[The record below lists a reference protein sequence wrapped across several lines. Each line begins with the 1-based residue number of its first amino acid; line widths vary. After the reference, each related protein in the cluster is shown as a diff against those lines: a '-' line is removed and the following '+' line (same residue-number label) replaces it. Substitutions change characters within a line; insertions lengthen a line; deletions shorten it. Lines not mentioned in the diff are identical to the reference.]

1 MTGATPGTSSV
12 QGSSGS
18 FEAAPILT
26 VEGLGV
32 QFGGV
37 KAVHDISLSLRP
49 GEILGLIGP
58 NGAGKTTLFNAL
70 TGFVKKVSGTV
81 RLEGRD
87 ITDAP
92 PYTLPRLGLAR
103 TFQVERPFEDLTV
116 LENVMISSFLHH
128 PSARAARD
136 HAASALERV
145 GLLDRAG
152 QKCSE
157 LNLARRRRLEIGKA
171 LALEPKVLFLD
182 EVIAG
187 LNPPAQ
193 AEMIGFVRQLAQS
206 GIGIIMVEHIM
217 RVIMTLSDRVICMA
231 FGEKIA
237 EGTPHEI
244 STNPAVLDAYLGGI
258 DDD

>member
-1 MTGATPGTSSV
+1 MSLLSA
-12 QGSSGS
+12 QH
-18 FEAAPILT
+18 I
-26 VEGLGV
+26 GV

-37 KAVHDISLSLRP
+37 KAVHDVSLSLEA
-49 GEILGLIGP
+49 GQILGLIGP

-70 TGFVKKVSGTV
+70 TGFVPKASGKVMLGS
-81 RLEGRD
+81 RD
-87 ITDAP
+87 ITNTP
-92 PYTLPRLGLAR
+92 PYELPKLGVAR

-116 LENVMISSFLHH
+116 LENVMISSFLKYAQ
-128 PSARAARD
+128 PKVAKD
-136 HAASALERV
+136 HALAILEQV
-145 GLLDRAG
+145 GLLDRAN

-193 AEMIGFVRQLAQS
+193 AEMITFVKSLADK
-206 GIGIIMVEHIM
+206 GIGVVMVEHIM

-237 EGTPHEI
+237 EGTPSQI
-244 STNPAVLDAYLGGI
+244 AQNPVVIDAYLGGG
-258 DDD
+258 DDDD

>member
-1 MTGATPGTSSV
+1 VTVASTDASPLLL
-12 QGSSGS
+12 
-18 FEAAPILT
+18 EAHNIN
-26 VEGLGV
+26 V

-37 KAVHDISLSLRP
+37 KAVHDMNLTLNR
-49 GEILGLIGP
+49 GEIVGLIGP

-70 TGFVKKVSGTV
+70 TGFVPNTGTV
-81 RLEGRD
+81 LLEGRD
-87 ITDAP
+87 ISAAQ
-92 PYTLPRLGLAR
+92 PYDLPRLGLAR

-116 LENVMISSFLHH
+116 LENVMISSFLRH
-128 PSARAARD
+128 PKAKDARS
-136 HAASALERV
+136 HAANALERV
-145 GLLDRAG
+145 GLIDRAR

-193 AEMIGFVRQLAQS
+193 AEIV
-206 GIGIIMVEHIM
+206 MVEHIM
-217 RVIMTLSDRVICMA
+217 RVIMTLSDRVVCMA
-231 FGEKIA
+231 FGEKLA
-237 EGTPHEI
+237 EGTPKEV
-244 STNPAVLDAYLGGI
+244 SVNPAVLDAYLGGI

>member
-1 MTGATPGTSSV
+1 MMLLEA
-12 QGSSGS
+12 SG
-18 FEAAPILT
+18 
-26 VEGLGV
+26 VHV

-37 KAVHDISLSLRP
+37 KAVHDLGLHLQK

-70 TGFVKKVSGTV
+70 TGFVPHTGTV
-81 RLEGRD
+81 KLEGRD
-87 ITDAP
+87 ISKAAP
-92 PYTLPRLGLAR
+92 FELPRLGVAR

-128 PSARAARD
+128 SSTTKAKVQAQEV
-136 HAASALERV
+136 LGRV
-145 GLLDRAG
+145 GLLDRAA

-171 LALEPKVLFLD
+171 LALQPKVLFLD

-193 AEMIGFVRQLAQS
+193 AEMISFVRSLAQS
-206 GIGIIMVEHIM
+206 GIGVVMVEHIM

-237 EGTPHEI
+237 EGTPQEV
-244 STNPAVLDAYLGGI
+244 SNDPAVLDAYLGGV
-258 DDD
+258 DHD

>member
-1 MTGATPGTSSV
+1 MSLLVA
-12 QGSSGS
+12 
-18 FEAAPILT
+18 ERI
-26 VEGLGV
+26 GV

-37 KAVHDISLSLRP
+37 KAVHDVSLSLER
-49 GEILGLIGP
+49 GQILGLIGP

-70 TGFVKKVSGTV
+70 TGFVPKASGKVL
-81 RLEGRD
+81 LENMD
-87 ITDAP
+87 ITNTP
-92 PYTLPRLGLAR
+92 PFELPKLGVAR

-116 LENVMISSFLHH
+116 LENVMISSFLKHSQPKAAKHH
-128 PSARAARD
+128 ATD
-136 HAASALERV
+136 VLEKV
-145 GLLDRAG
+145 GLLDRAN

-193 AEMIGFVRQLAQS
+193 SEMIGFVKQLS
-206 GIGIIMVEHIM
+206 ETGIGIVMVEHIM

-237 EGTPHEI
+237 EGTPAEI
-244 STNPAVLDAYLGGI
+244 SNNPVVIDAYLGGGE

>member
-1 MTGATPGTSSV
+1 MTVQLIGTPLL
-12 QGSSGS
+12 
-18 FEAAPILT
+18 EARGIN
-26 VEGLGV
+26 V

-37 KAVHDISLSLRP
+37 KAVHDMSLTLNR
-49 GEILGLIGP
+49 GEIVGLIGP

-70 TGFVKKVSGTV
+70 TGFVPNTGTV
-81 RLEGRD
+81 LLEGRD
-87 ITDAP
+87 ISAAQ
-92 PYTLPRLGLAR
+92 PYELPRLGLAR

-116 LENVMISSFLHH
+116 LENVMISSFLRH
-128 PSARAARD
+128 PKAKDARS
-136 HAASALERV
+136 HAATALERV
-145 GLLDRAG
+145 GLIDRAR

-206 GIGIIMVEHIM
+206 GIGIVMVEHIM

-237 EGTPHEI
+237 EGTPKEV
-244 STNPAVLDAYLGGI
+244 SVNPAVLDAYLGGI

>member
-1 MTGATPGTSSV
+1 MLGTNTMIL
-12 QGSSGS
+12 
-18 FEAAPILT
+18 EANNIN
-26 VEGLGV
+26 V

-37 KAVHDISLSLRP
+37 KAVHNVSLNLRS

-70 TGFVKKVSGTV
+70 TGFVKKTGNVK
-81 RLEGRD
+81 LEGRD
-87 ITDAP
+87 ISSIP
-92 PYTLPRLGLAR
+92 PYQLPRLGVAR

-116 LENVMISSFLHH
+116 LENVMISSFLKRTKA
-128 PSARAARD
+128 SEAKA
-136 HAASALERV
+136 HALTSLGRV
-145 GLLDRAG
+145 GLLDRAE

-157 LNLARRRRLEIGKA
+157 LNLARRRRLEIAKA

-193 AEMIGFVRQLAQS
+193 AEMIGFVRSLADA

-237 EGTPHEI
+237 EGTPNEVA
-244 STNPAVLDAYLGGI
+244 SNAAVIDAYLGGT
-258 DDD
+258 DDV

>member
-1 MTGATPGTSSV
+1 MTAASLSTSPLLL
-12 QGSSGS
+12 
-18 FEAAPILT
+18 EAHNIN
-26 VEGLGV
+26 V

-37 KAVHDISLSLRP
+37 KAVHDMNLTLNR
-49 GEILGLIGP
+49 GEIVGLIGP

-70 TGFVKKVSGTV
+70 TGFVPNTGTV
-81 RLEGRD
+81 LLEGRD
-87 ITDAP
+87 ISAAQ
-92 PYTLPRLGLAR
+92 PYDLPRLGLAR

-116 LENVMISSFLHH
+116 LENVMISSFLRH
-128 PSARAARD
+128 PKAKDARS
-136 HAASALERV
+136 HAANALERV
-145 GLLDRAG
+145 GLIDRAR

-193 AEMIGFVRQLAQS
+193 AEMIGFVRQLADS
-206 GIGIIMVEHIM
+206 GIGIVMVEHIM
-217 RVIMTLSDRVICMA
+217 RVIMTLSDRVVCMA
-231 FGEKIA
+231 FGEKLA
-237 EGTPHEI
+237 EGTPQEV
-244 STNPAVLDAYLGGI
+244 SVNPAVLDAYLGGI

>member
-1 MTGATPGTSSV
+1 MTQPALLEA
-12 QGSSGS
+12 QG
-18 FEAAPILT
+18 IN
-26 VEGLGV
+26 V

-37 KAVHDISLSLRP
+37 KAVHDLSLEVQR
-49 GEILGLIGP
+49 GQIVGLIGP

-70 TGFVKKVSGTV
+70 TGFVPKTGTV
-81 RLEGRD
+81 QLEGRD
-87 ITDAP
+87 ISNAP
-92 PYTLPRLGLAR
+92 PYALPRLGLAR

-128 PSARAARD
+128 PSAKTART
-136 HAASALERV
+136 HALNALERV
-145 GLLDRAG
+145 GLIDRAR

-193 AEMIGFVRQLAQS
+193 LEMIGFVRQLADA
-206 GIGIIMVEHIM
+206 GIGIVMVEHIM
-217 RVIMTLSDRVICMA
+217 RVIMTLSDHVICMA

-237 EGTPHEI
+237 EGTPQQVSSNE
-244 STNPAVLDAYLGGI
+244 AVLDAYLGGV
-258 DDD
+258 DDG

>member
-1 MTGATPGTSSV
+1 MSLLVA
-12 QGSSGS
+12 
-18 FEAAPILT
+18 EHI
-26 VEGLGV
+26 GV

-37 KAVHDISLSLRP
+37 KAVHDVSLSLER
-49 GEILGLIGP
+49 GQILGLIGP

-70 TGFVKKVSGTV
+70 TGFVPKASGKVM
-81 RLEGRD
+81 LENTD
-87 ITDAP
+87 ITNTP
-92 PYTLPRLGLAR
+92 PFELPKLGVAR

-116 LENVMISSFLHH
+116 LENVMISSFLRHSQPKEAKHH
-128 PSARAARD
+128 ATD
-136 HAASALERV
+136 VLEKV
-145 GLLDRAG
+145 GLLDRAN

-193 AEMIGFVRQLAQS
+193 SEMIGFVKKLS
-206 GIGIIMVEHIM
+206 DTGIGIVMVEHIM

-237 EGTPHEI
+237 EGTPTEI
-244 STNPAVLDAYLGGI
+244 SQNPVVIDAYLGGGE

>member
-1 MTGATPGTSSV
+1 MSLLVA
-12 QGSSGS
+12 
-18 FEAAPILT
+18 ERI
-26 VEGLGV
+26 GV

-37 KAVHDISLSLRP
+37 KAVHDVSLSLEA
-49 GEILGLIGP
+49 GQILGLIGP

-70 TGFVKKVSGTV
+70 TGFVPKASGKVMLGS
-81 RLEGRD
+81 RD
-87 ITDAP
+87 ITNTP
-92 PYTLPRLGLAR
+92 PFELPRLGVAR

-116 LENVMISSFLHH
+116 LENVMISSFLKHSQPKAAKHH
-128 PSARAARD
+128 ATD
-136 HAASALERV
+136 VLEKV
-145 GLLDRAG
+145 GLLDRAN

-193 AEMIGFVRQLAQS
+193 SEMIGFVKKLS
-206 GIGIIMVEHIM
+206 ETGIGIVMVEHIM

-237 EGTPHEI
+237 EGTPTEI
-244 STNPAVLDAYLGGI
+244 SNNPVVIDAYLGGGE

>member
-1 MTGATPGTSSV
+1 MML
-12 QGSSGS
+12 
-18 FEAAPILT
+18 EASNIN
-26 VEGLGV
+26 V

-37 KAVHDISLSLRP
+37 KAVHNVSLNLKA

-70 TGFVKKVSGTV
+70 TCFVKKTGNVK
-81 RLEGRD
+81 LNGRD
-87 ITDAP
+87 ITNVR
-92 PYTLPRLGLAR
+92 PYELPRLGVAR

-116 LENVMISSFLHH
+116 LENVMISSFLNRTKA
-128 PSARAARD
+128 SEAKA
-136 HAASALERV
+136 HALNALERV
-145 GLLDRAG
+145 GLLDRAE

-193 AEMIGFVRQLAQS
+193 AEMIGFVRSFADS
-206 GIGIIMVEHIM
+206 AIGIVMVEHIM

-237 EGTPHEI
+237 EGTPNEVA
-244 STNPAVLDAYLGGI
+244 SNAAVIDAYLGGA
-258 DDD
+258 DES

>member
-1 MTGATPGTSSV
+1 MSAAASSV
-12 QGSSGS
+12 R
-18 FEAAPILT
+18 AAPVGEPILI
-26 VEGLGV
+26 VEHLGV

-37 KAVHDISLSLRP
+37 KAVHDISLNLRP

-70 TGFVKKVSGTV
+70 TGFVKKASGTV
-81 RLEGRD
+81 MLEGRD
-87 ITDAP
+87 ITAAP
-92 PYTLPRLGLAR
+92 PHALPRLGLAR
-103 TFQVERPFEDLTV
+103 TFQVERPFEDMTV

-128 PSARAARD
+128 PSSRDARA
-136 HAASALERV
+136 HATNALERV
-145 GLLDRAG
+145 GLLDRAD
-152 QKCSE
+152 QKCME

-193 AEMIGFVRQLAQS
+193 SEMIGFVRHLADS

-237 EGTPHEI
+237 EGAPHEVAANQTVI
-244 STNPAVLDAYLGGI
+244 DAYLGG

>member
-1 MTGATPGTSSV
+1 MSLLVA
-12 QGSSGS
+12 QH
-18 FEAAPILT
+18 I
-26 VEGLGV
+26 GV

-37 KAVHDISLSLRP
+37 KAVHDVSLSLEV
-49 GEILGLIGP
+49 GQILGLIGP

-70 TGFVKKVSGTV
+70 TGFVPKASGKVL
-81 RLEGRD
+81 LENID
-87 ITDAP
+87 ITNTP
-92 PYTLPRLGLAR
+92 PYELPRLGVAR

-116 LENVMISSFLHH
+116 LENVMISSFLKHTAPKAAKHH
-128 PSARAARD
+128 ATD
-136 HAASALERV
+136 VLEKV
-145 GLLDRAG
+145 GLLDRAN

-193 AEMIGFVRQLAQS
+193 SEMIAFVKKLAET
-206 GIGIIMVEHIM
+206 GIGIVMVEHIM

-237 EGTPHEI
+237 EGTPAEI
-244 STNPAVLDAYLGGI
+244 SNNPVVIDAYLGGGE

>member
-1 MTGATPGTSSV
+1 MTAVHATIL
-12 QGSSGS
+12 
-18 FEAAPILT
+18 EAHDIN
-26 VEGLGV
+26 V

-37 KAVHDISLSLRP
+37 KAVHNVSLSLSK

-70 TGFVKKVSGTV
+70 TGFVKKTGRVT
-81 RLEGRD
+81 LEGRD
-87 ITDAP
+87 ISNAP
-92 PYTLPRLGLAR
+92 PFQLPRLGVAR

-116 LENVMISSFLHH
+116 LENVTISSFLHH
-128 PSARAARD
+128 DGARD
-136 HAASALERV
+136 ARRHALQTLERV
-145 GLLDRAG
+145 GLADRAN
-152 QKCSE
+152 QKCAE

-193 AEMIGFVRQLAQS
+193 AEMIGFVRNLANS
-206 GIGIIMVEHIM
+206 GIGIVMVEHIM
-217 RVIMTLSDRVICMA
+217 KVIMTLSDRVICMA

-237 EGTPHEI
+237 EGTPQHV
-244 STNPAVLDAYLGGI
+244 SSDPAVLDAYLGGV
-258 DDD
+258 DE

>member
-1 MTGATPGTSSV
+1 MTAASPLLL
-12 QGSSGS
+12 
-18 FEAAPILT
+18 EAHKIN
-26 VEGLGV
+26 V

-37 KAVHDISLSLRP
+37 KAVHDMDLMLNR
-49 GEILGLIGP
+49 GEIVGLIGP

-70 TGFVKKVSGTV
+70 TGFVPNTGTV
-81 RLEGRD
+81 LLEGRD
-87 ITDAP
+87 ISTAQ
-92 PYTLPRLGLAR
+92 PYELPRLGMAR

-116 LENVMISSFLHH
+116 LENVMISSFLRH
-128 PSARAARD
+128 PKAKDARS
-136 HAASALERV
+136 HAANALERV
-145 GLLDRAG
+145 GLIDRAR

-193 AEMIGFVRQLAQS
+193 AEMIGFVRQLADS
-206 GIGIIMVEHIM
+206 GIGIVMVEHIM
-217 RVIMTLSDRVICMA
+217 RVIMTLSDRVVCMA
-231 FGEKIA
+231 FGEKLA
-237 EGTPHEI
+237 EGTPKEV
-244 STNPAVLDAYLGGI
+244 SVNPAVLDAYLGGI

>member
-1 MTGATPGTSSV
+1 MSLLVA
-12 QGSSGS
+12 
-18 FEAAPILT
+18 EHI
-26 VEGLGV
+26 GV

-37 KAVHDISLSLRP
+37 KAVHDVSLSLEA
-49 GEILGLIGP
+49 GQILGLIGP

-70 TGFVKKVSGTV
+70 TGFVPKASGKVMLGN
-81 RLEGRD
+81 RD
-87 ITDAP
+87 ITNTP
-92 PYTLPRLGLAR
+92 PFELPKLGVAR

-116 LENVMISSFLHH
+116 LENVMISSFLRHSQPKEAKHH
-128 PSARAARD
+128 ATD
-136 HAASALERV
+136 VLEKV
-145 GLLDRAG
+145 GLLDRAN

-193 AEMIGFVRQLAQS
+193 SEMISFVKNLS
-206 GIGIIMVEHIM
+206 ETGIGIVMVEHIM

-237 EGTPHEI
+237 EGTPAEI
-244 STNPAVLDAYLGGI
+244 SQNPVVIDAYLGGGE

>member
-1 MTGATPGTSSV
+1 ML
-12 QGSSGS
+12 
-18 FEAAPILT
+18 EAHGIN
-26 VEGLGV
+26 V

-37 KAVHDISLSLRP
+37 KAVHDLSLSLHH
-49 GEILGLIGP
+49 GEIVGLIGP

-70 TGFVKKVSGTV
+70 TGFVKKTGTV
-81 RLEGRD
+81 QLEGRD
-87 ITDAP
+87 ISSAAP
-92 PYTLPRLGLAR
+92 YELPRLGLAR

-116 LENVMISSFLHH
+116 LENVTISSFLHH
-128 PSARAARD
+128 NSARAAR
-136 HAASALERV
+136 AAALTALERV
-145 GLLDRAG
+145 GLADRAR

-193 AEMIGFVRQLAQS
+193 AEMIGFVRSLADG
-206 GIGIIMVEHIM
+206 GIGIVMVEHIM
-217 RVIMTLSDRVICMA
+217 KVIMTLSDRVICMA

-237 EGTPHEI
+237 EGTPQEVAND
-244 STNPAVLDAYLGGI
+244 SAVLDAYLGGV
-258 DDD
+258 DE